1 MGLLHKQNHSTK
13 KAYESFINA
22 LNLNPLSTESIIEI
36 CDFIEVSEDM
46 QEELLSLL
54 RKSLFQQ

>member
-36 CDFIEVSEDM
+36 CDFIEVS
-46 QEELLSLL
+46 
-54 RKSLFQQ
+54 